1 MTIRTQFQSDVDEF
15 VSDLQEFASG
25 SYLREEEREF
35 WDQPFDPA
43 VLPRLRE
50 ILEAFLD
57 SLDELPEGADA
68 DAVNQL
74 VGTTIS
80 AIDEFN
86 AQHADAVVEPEER
99 EELNALFRKAVA
111 ASAASN
117 EALSSLPELE

>member
-15 VSDLQEFASG
+15 ISDLQEFASG

-43 VLPRLRE
+43 VLPQLQE

-57 SLDELPEGADA
+57 SLDALPEGADA
-68 DAVNQL
+68 DTVNQL